1 LEGLRVYRDLLA
13 NRPLA
18 KLLFGEFVSGIGDWL
33 YIVAIFIVIYRDS
46 HDAAAVGAFGGLR
59 LVPYILLSVPAGFVA
74 DRFDRRLV
82 LLASD
87 IFRGS
92 TMLVLAW
99 LTIIHGPVWLIS
111 AVAISAAG
119 GSAFFYPAIG
129 AYLPSLVK
137 DERQLGPANS
147 AWASL
152 GNLSFIVGPAIGG
165 VLIAVAG
172 VLSAFLLNAATFVVI
187 AVILWTLPPS
197 IGKARGH
204 ETAAESA
211 TAAEPATA
219 AAAAPTTPGA
229 AEAAAATEVE
239 VAMAGVPPTPASAQ
253 PTTMPPS
260 GMPANGPTVAVRPL
274 AGLTVVQLMAGFLGG
289 GLQALTVILA
299 IEVLHAGEDANGYLN
314 AAIGVGGLLGAI
326 GSGAL
331 VLRRALGMPLLVG
344 AVITGLGTV
353 VLGAATGLGLALL
366 AIAVVSAGSMVIDVV
381 TTTLFQRLVP
391 DELRG
396 RGTGLLMTAQ
406 TVTGAIGAFVLPVLV
421 IGVGVFPS
429 LAVAGV
435 AVIIVTAVGLALIGS
450 AATREPSP
458 FEATLARA
466 AELPLFAGVPA
477 SRLEAALH
485 RLQAV
490 PVAAGQTI
498 VRQGQPADR
507 FYIIESGTFTV
518 TQEPTPGAPPVVL
531 RQLGPD
537 QVFGEIGLLNK
548 SPRTA
553 TVTADTDGVLL
564 ALEGRDFLALVGA
577 SGALRQRLQGLYAG
591 AGGGGSA

>member
-129 AYLPSLVK
+129 AYLPSLVR

-204 ETAAESA
+204 ESAAETAAAAEP
-211 TAAEPATA
+211 AAEPATA

-239 VAMAGVPPTPASAQ
+239 VAMEGAPPIPASA
-253 PTTMPPS
+253 PPA
-260 GMPANGPTVAVRPL
+260 GPPATGATVAVRPL

-331 VLRRALGMPLLVG
+331 VLRRALGTPLLVG

-406 TVTGAIGAFVLPVLV
+406 TVTGAAGAFVLPVLV
-421 IGVGVFPS
+421 VGVGVFPS

-435 AVIIVTAVGLALIGS
+435 AVIIVTGVGLALIGS

-490 PVAAGQTI
+490 PVEAGQTI
-498 VRQGQPADR
+498 VRQGEPADR

-518 TQEPTPGAPPVVL
+518 TQEPTPGAPAVVL

-591 AGGGGSA
+591 AGGGGSS